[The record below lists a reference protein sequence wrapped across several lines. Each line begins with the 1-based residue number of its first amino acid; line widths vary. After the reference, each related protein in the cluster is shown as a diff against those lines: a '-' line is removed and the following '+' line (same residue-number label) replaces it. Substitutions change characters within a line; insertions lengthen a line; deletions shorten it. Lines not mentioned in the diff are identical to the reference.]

1 MERGDM
7 IIQITHPAKLQG
19 VIATEFVK
27 CMERYCE
34 KAKDGV
40 SVEDLAEII
49 DQRVFGNRTA
59 SLFLGFGKGA
69 RVQAFAIV
77 RKVTDFGVGDAL
89 DLWHV
94 YVDLKAPP
102 GLLAEGLQTF
112 KEYAKAGRLPRL
124 QFCSHRGVDSGA
136 WAKVLKGHGFSER
149 AVIYESEVA
158 DDGKPENRPG

>member
-1 MERGDM
+1 MGGGRV

-49 DQRVFGNRTA
+49 DHRVFGDRTA

-69 RVQAFAIV
+69 KVQAFAIV

-94 YVDLKAPP
+94 YVDPKAPP
-102 GLLAEGLQTF
+102 GLLAEGMQTF

-124 QFCSHRGVDSGA
+124 QFCSHRDVDGMA
-136 WAKVLKGHGFSER
+136 WARLLKGLGFTEKSIVFEL
-149 AVIYESEVA
+149 EVSN
-158 DDGKPENRPG
+158 DGKPEN